1 MTVGNCTVLHC
12 KHVVSLNSITF
23 ILFILNQYF
32 MSQFVI
38 SSEFYK
44 LQNDSEITKD
54 LNEYFPAWK
63 NKIYTFHEN

>member
-12 KHVVSLNSITF
+12 KPVVSSNTIKC
-23 ILFILNQYF
+23 ILFILNQYNE
-32 MSQFVI
+32 SIVI

-54 LNEYFPAWK
+54 LNEYFPVWK
-63 NKIYTFHEN
+63 NKIYTFQQN